1 MTNELYL
8 NKAFFF
14 FLTKVN
20 ERGNVISRNDKG
32 RNNSCIG
39 VRCGY
44 KIHTYIQI
52 LKRKSENISFKSFV
66 LQVKLRPECLITCSR
81 SEGTLEVDEG

>member
-1 MTNELYL
+1 MTKEGIIAVLELG
-8 NKAFFF
+8 AA
-14 FLTKVN
+14 
-20 ERGNVISRNDKG
+20 I
-32 RNNSCIG
+32 
-39 VRCGY
+39 